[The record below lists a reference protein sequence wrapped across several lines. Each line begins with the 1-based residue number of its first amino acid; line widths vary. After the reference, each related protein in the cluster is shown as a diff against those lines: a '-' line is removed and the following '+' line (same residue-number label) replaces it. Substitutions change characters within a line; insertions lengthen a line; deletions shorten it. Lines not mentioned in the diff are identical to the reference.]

1 MRDLVATTAADLAFR
16 RYLSGEHILHTIQ
29 GSFPYA
35 NPGSYPVLLRGR
47 RCMMKSSLIFGRKT
61 IHSLRSQPSRILAS
75 QAQLTVD
82 DLETDPHLDDDLL
95 VFALVLALIT
105 RRPSELENALAAGQP
120 ICLIHTLPEN
130 WANPLP
136 NLPLRDITFKTDCD
150 QELMLDMGGRDP
162 EGNFL
167 EETLSL
173 KPRTRTRLEQPFQS
187 LAYLRSSQPVLSQG
201 GLSNPACKIT
211 HIFRPGQWGNIWIYG
226 LEIFLIGYTTQAEF
240 RRQGA
245 LQINENQDPVVA
257 TGKMKSLPYGRL
269 HPLAGLFNW
278 VDKP

>member
-1 MRDLVATTAADLAFR
+1 MRDLVAITAADLAFR
-16 RYLSGEHILHTIQ
+16 RYLSSENIPHTIQ
-29 GSFPYA
+29 GAFPYTD
-35 NPGSYPVLLRGR
+35 PGSYSISLGGR
-47 RCMMKSSLIFGRKT
+47 RCMIKSSLIFDRKT
-61 IHSLRSQPSRILAS
+61 IHSLRSQPSRIMAS

-82 DLETDPHLDDDLL
+82 DLETDPLLDDDLL

-105 RRPSELENALAAGQP
+105 RRPSELANALAAGQP

-136 NLPLRDITFKTDCD
+136 NLPLREITLKSDCD
-150 QELMLDMGGRDP
+150 QEFKLVMGGRDP

-167 EETLSL
+167 EETLTL
-173 KPRTRTRLEQPFQS
+173 KPHVRTRLDQPFQS

-201 GLSNPACKIT
+201 ELSSPACNFI

-226 LEIFLIGYTTQAEF
+226 LEIILIGYTTQAEF

-245 LQINENQDPVVA
+245 LQINKNQDPVVV
-257 TGKMKSLPYGRL
+257 TGKMKILPYGRL
-269 HPLAGLFNW
+269 HPLAGLFTW
-278 VDKP
+278 AYKL